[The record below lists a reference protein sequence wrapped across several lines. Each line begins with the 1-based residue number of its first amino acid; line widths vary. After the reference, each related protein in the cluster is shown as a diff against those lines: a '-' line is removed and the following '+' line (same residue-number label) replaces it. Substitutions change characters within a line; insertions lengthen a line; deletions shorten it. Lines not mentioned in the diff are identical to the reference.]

1 MKRLF
6 TGKTSWP
13 LLGVLVAA
21 LVLVLV
27 GTARPRETSSQSATE
42 SPTSTAT
49 TRAEPIPILGWLN
62 RGEESATRD
71 PNAPPTCSLAT
82 LPDGVLATVA
92 LVRSRGTFPVPEVD
106 GETYLNKEGLLPAKQ
121 SGYYREYTTAAPA
134 GARAGRLV
142 TGGVPSNNPQH
153 WYYSRDSYRS
163 ICEVTDVP

>member
-1 MKRLF
+1 MKRLL

-27 GTARPRETSSQSATE
+27 GTSRPRDMPGQAAPGTA
-42 SPTSTAT
+42 TSTAS

-82 LPDGVLATVA
+82 LPDEVLATVA
-92 LVRSRGTFPVPEVD
+92 LVRSRGHFPVPEVD
-106 GETYLNKEGLLPAKQ
+106 GGTYLNGQGLLPAKQ
-121 SGYYREYTTAAPA
+121 SGYYREYTTAAPS

-153 WYYSRDSYRS
+153 WYYSRDRYAS